1 MDYLKFFDKAKENG
15 IKEIEIKEEHQKI
28 NDIVI
33 FNEKLEKYQIDDNK
47 IINIKAIY
55 NNKTINISLLEDEF
69 DMDEII
75 ELIKTNSKYIENTD
89 NNKIIEN
96 VSNNKIDY
104 VEEEFNLDE
113 IINKLMEFNKL
124 KSNYPLLKDI
134 SINLDRVQSF
144 IRIINSNSISLEDYN
159 TYYCISISAVAQ
171 NEEKLSTSEKIKYAK
186 TFNELECEKLIKDV
200 IDEAIKKLECS
211 KVTSG
216 RYNILLNNNCVAQ
229 ILDTIS
235 SMFMADNIQDG
246 KSLLCGK
253 VNKKIFS
260 DKLTIVEDATNEK
273 LVGKRLFDDEGI
285 KTKYK
290 EIIKDGIFNS
300 PLYNIR
306 TALKDNVEPTG
317 NGYSN
322 ISYRNMYILPSNN
335 SYDELLK
342 KLDNGIVIDV
352 VNGMHAAINQING
365 NINLQAEGYIVKNG
379 MMMTP
384 IKLFTITTNIYE
396 LLNNIL
402 EIGSDLYFI
411 NTRCGSPSILLSDIS
426 ISS

>member
-69 DMDEII
+69 DTDEII

-104 VEEEFNLDE
+104 IEEKFNLDE

-144 IRIINSNSISLEDYN
+144 IKIINSNSISLEDYN

-171 NEEKLSTSEKIKYAK
+171 NEENGEM
-186 TFNELECEKLIKDV
+186 LIK
-200 IDEAIKKLECS
+200 I
-211 KVTSG
+211 
-216 RYNILLNNNCVAQ
+216 
-229 ILDTIS
+229 
-235 SMFMADNIQDG
+235 
-246 KSLLCGK
+246 
-253 VNKKIFS
+253 
-260 DKLTIVEDATNEK
+260 
-273 LVGKRLFDDEGI
+273 
-285 KTKYK
+285 
-290 EIIKDGIFNS
+290 
-300 PLYNIR
+300 P
-306 TALKDNVEPTG
+306 
-317 NGYSN
+317 
-322 ISYRNMYILPSNN
+322 
-335 SYDELLK
+335 
-342 KLDNGIVIDV
+342 
-352 VNGMHAAINQING
+352 
-365 NINLQAEGYIVKNG
+365 
-379 MMMTP
+379 
-384 IKLFTITTNIYE
+384 
-396 LLNNIL
+396 
-402 EIGSDLYFI
+402 
-411 NTRCGSPSILLSDIS
+411 
-426 ISS
+426 